1 MALFLEGW
9 EWMIC
14 QSEDSIIIQKNGL
27 SRSGWDK
34 EWLMK
39 KGFIRSGKGKRGR
52 NKSKEKE

>member
-1 MALFLEGW
+1 
-9 EWMIC
+9 MIR

-52 NKSKEKE
+52 NKSREKE